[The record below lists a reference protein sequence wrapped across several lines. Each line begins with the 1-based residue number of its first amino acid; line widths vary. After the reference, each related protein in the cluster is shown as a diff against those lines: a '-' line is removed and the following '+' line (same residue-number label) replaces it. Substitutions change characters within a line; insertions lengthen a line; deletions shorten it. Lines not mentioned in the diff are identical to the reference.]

1 MLLGLVSLV
10 WSSAVLEGGGRH
22 VFSWWRHPLGVQT
35 LESLE
40 CQVGSFSDE
49 LLWGMSCWKIK
60 KTSMHQWSFTFT
72 AAVWSWE
79 SILTVYWAFADVYW
93 IYHIYLN
100 VEWFASSSMDGK
112 TAVASNWSIAQG
124 ETAADY
130 LRPQLAEKYRD
141 CPCPAELLELRHLDS
156 WTVAKSC
163 QIRIDHW
170 TPSCHQD
177 LPVHLFVADYRGY
190 GALQS
195 DSGHLELKFGSLCD
209 QRGRLVRRGT
219 FVGNFP
225 EGRTAPRRNGHNAF
239 QIQQRICPCRDFC
252 STALTNFTAFI
263 TFWDICH
270 FGKGVCFYA
279 KQM

>member
-1 MLLGLVSLV
+1 MFTEYIIYIWMLNG
-10 WSSAVLEGGGRH
+10 W
-22 VFSWWRHPLGVQT
+22 
-35 LESLE
+35 
-40 CQVGSFSDE
+40 
-49 LLWGMSCWKIK
+49 LL
-60 KTSMHQWSFTFT
+60 
-72 AAVWSWE
+72 AAWME
-79 SILTVYWAFADVYW
+79 RQQLHLI
-93 IYHIYLN
+93 
-100 VEWFASSSMDGK
+100 
-112 TAVASNWSIAQG
+112 WSIAQG

-195 DSGHLELKFGSLCD
+195 DSGHLELKFGSPCD
-209 QRGRLVRRGT
+209 QLGRLVRRGT

-225 EGRTAPRRNGHNAF
+225 EGRTAPRRNWSQRTPNPAAHLPLPGFLLNCTYKLHSIHN
-239 QIQQRICPCRDFC
+239 ILSMP
-252 STALTNFTAFI
+252 
-263 TFWDICH
+263 FW
-270 FGKGVCFYA
+270 KRACFYA
-279 KQM
+279 KQMQAVNKFSWLHWTK